1 MAVFPVGN
9 GALIQT
15 ESVRQLRLR
24 DAKLGSQSFDVD
36 LVFHRGIMIY
46 S

>member
-1 MAVFPVGN
+1 MTVFPVGN
-9 GALIQT
+9 GALIQ
-15 ESVRQLRLR
+15 SKRVRQLRLR

-36 LVFHRGIMIY
+36 LVFHEGIMIY

>member
-9 GALIQT
+9 RALIKPQCVS
-15 ESVRQLRLR
+15 ELGLR
-24 DAKLGSQSFDVD
+24 DAQGRSQSFDVD
-36 LVFHRGIMIY
+36 LVFHIGIMIY